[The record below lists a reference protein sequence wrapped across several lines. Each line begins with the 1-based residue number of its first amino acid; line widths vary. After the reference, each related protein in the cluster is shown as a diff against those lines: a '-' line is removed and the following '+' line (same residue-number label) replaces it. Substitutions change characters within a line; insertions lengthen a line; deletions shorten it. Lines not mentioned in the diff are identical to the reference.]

1 MFPFILLGRI
11 VESFMRQFLYY
22 LFISSFWCRFPR
34 ILQHQRAPRVGI
46 KPVSK
51 CKHSDTSQTHYL
63 ILGHSY
69 WLFKLI
75 WHFFHCYL
83 QENKFC
89 DNLDGDLLVQFLK
102 EDIYVEADED
112 FLLHLVQRWV
122 DCRPERKDWFLP
134 LLRLIRFPLL
144 HLDTLES
151 LPR

>member
-1 MFPFILLGRI
+1 MQALRHKPNTLLDLRPQLLT
-11 VESFMRQFLYY
+11 VQVDMTFFFYY
-22 LFISSFWCRFPR
+22 S
-34 ILQHQRAPRVGI
+34 
-46 KPVSK
+46 
-51 CKHSDTSQTHYL
+51 
-63 ILGHSY
+63 
-69 WLFKLI
+69 
-75 WHFFHCYL
+75 